1 MIVLRLRLHRKNGET
16 KMLTDYLVEQRA
28 KKLRNAAIT
37 CGLEAEYDEGE
48 VNAADF
54 KGRKGVLK
62 LGIERPKNGYGRRN
76 QVVDYVVG
84 GRGD

>member
-1 MIVLRLRLHRKNGET
+1 MIVLCIRLHHKTGGS

-28 KKLRNAAIT
+28 RKLRNAALA
-37 CGLEAEYDEGE
+37 CGLETEYNEGE

-76 QVVDYVVG
+76 QVVDYVVS
-84 GRGD
+84 RG